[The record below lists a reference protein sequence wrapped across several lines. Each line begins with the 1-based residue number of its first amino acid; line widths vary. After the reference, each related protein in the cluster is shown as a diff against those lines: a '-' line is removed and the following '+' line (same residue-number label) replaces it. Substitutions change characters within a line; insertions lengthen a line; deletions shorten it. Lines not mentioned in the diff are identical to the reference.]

1 MHAGREATDLFP
13 NAATT
18 LKSSSSQSGKHQTM
32 SIKFGVWIDHH
43 KAILVQINTEGEKI
57 TQINSDAEK
66 PFSSS
71 AGPGSNVNEHP
82 QNYQSENKQEHK
94 FMNQLNGFYD
104 EVLKELS
111 DADPLLIIGPGEA
124 KGEFLKR
131 LQFRR
136 FPAKTVEVVTADKM
150 SDSQVAAKVREHFG
164 TTAGR
169 G

>member
-1 MHAGREATDLFP
+1 
-13 NAATT
+13 
-18 LKSSSSQSGKHQTM
+18 M
-32 SIKFGVWIDHH
+32 SIKAGVWIDHH
-43 KAILVQINTEGEKI
+43 KAILVRMNSEGEEV

-66 PFSSS
+66 PFSSA
-71 AGPGSNVNEHP
+71 AGPGSGIDEHP
-82 QNYQSENKQEHK
+82 QHFQSEKKQEQK

-111 DADPLLIIGPGEA
+111 DTDPLLILGPGEA

-131 LQFRR
+131 LKSRR

-150 SDSQVAAKVREHFG
+150 TDSQVAAKVREHFG
-164 TTAGR
+164 ATAIR